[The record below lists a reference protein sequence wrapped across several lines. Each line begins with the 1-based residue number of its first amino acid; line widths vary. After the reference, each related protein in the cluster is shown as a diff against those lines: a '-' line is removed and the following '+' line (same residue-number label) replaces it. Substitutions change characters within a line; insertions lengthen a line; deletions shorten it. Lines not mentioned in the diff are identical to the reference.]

1 MEKKVPDFPTN
12 QKIMFDWYSKKIDET
27 LNKVCAKVNID
38 LSEEE
43 ERKRVMIELINLTD
57 YSVYIDEK
65 KVGEIIQK
73 LPEFENGEISGS
85 VEFNWKTTPEELAK
99 LAKNTNGEK

>member
-1 MEKKVPDFPTN
+1 MKKKEPDFPFS
-12 QKIMFDWYSKKIDET
+12 QKKIFDWYSKKIDEA

-57 YSVYIDEK
+57 YSVYIDGK
-65 KVGEIIQK
+65 KVGEIIQN
-73 LPEFENGEISGS
+73 LPGFDNGTISGS
-85 VEFNWKTTPEELAK
+85 VEYNWKISPEELAK
-99 LAKNTNGEK
+99 IAKKTNGEK